1 MKLAGVDEAGKGA
14 VLGSL
19 FVAGVCVDSSGL
31 KYLERMGLK
40 DSKALSAKRREL
52 LSKRI
57 EKLCAV
63 QLQEITAQQI
73 DELRTVLTINEILV
87 RGHAQALRYLKPDVA
102 FVDAADVNATRFS
115 GRLKEASGINKIIAE
130 HNADT
135 NYVIVSAASI
145 MAKVSRD
152 TSIRALER
160 SLGATIGSGYPSD
173 ETTIAFLKKWLE
185 TRGELPPGTRHSWK
199 TAQNLLTST
208 SEKHK
213 SSTS

>member
-19 FVAGVCVDSSGL
+19 FVAGVCIDSSGL

-40 DSKALSAKRREL
+40 DSKVLTAKRREF

-57 EKLCAV
+57 EKVCAV

-73 DELRTVLTINEILV
+73 DELRTVLTVNEILV
-87 RGHAQALRYLKPDVA
+87 RGHAQALRYLKPDIA
-102 FVDAADVNATRFS
+102 FVDAADVDASRFS
-115 GRLKEASGINKIIAE
+115 DRVKEASGIDKVIAE

-135 NYVIVSAASI
+135 NYAIVSAASI
-145 MAKVSRD
+145 IAKVSRD

-160 SLGATIGSGYPSD
+160 SLGGTIGSGYPSD
-173 ETTIAFLKKWLE
+173 ATTIAFLKKWLDAW
-185 TRGELPPGTRHSWK
+185 GDLPPGTRRSWK
-199 TAQNLLTST
+199 TAQNLLSPLR
-208 SEKHK
+208 EKHE
-213 SSTS
+213 SSSS